1 MSLRAAQRERGREV
15 VRDAAE
21 ELFLANGYAGTPVTE
36 VAKRAGVAE
45 KTVYNLFGT
54 KSGLLLDLFSV
65 RVSGEGE
72 ETLATRH
79 EQVDQLVDSNEIIA
93 EFCRINQEVAA
104 RALPLLRV
112 VIEASAV
119 DSDVADRLAAQE
131 EHRMQDQAYLLDAL
145 DRRGHLRKDKS
156 REDLA
161 HDLWLAA
168 APELVIKV
176 LDVGWSLERHAS
188 WLSEVLEALLLPR
201 SLMPESLP

>member
-1 MSLRAAQRERGREV
+1 
-15 VRDAAE
+15 
-21 ELFLANGYAGTPVTE
+21 
-36 VAKRAGVAE
+36 
-45 KTVYNLFGT
+45 
-54 KSGLLLDLFSV
+54 
-65 RVSGEGE
+65 VSGEGV

-79 EQVDQLVDSNEIIA
+79 EQVEQLVDSNEIIA
-93 EFCRINQEVAA
+93 EFCRINQEVAK

-131 EHRMQDQAYLLDAL
+131 EHRMQDQSYLLDAL

-161 HDLWLAA
+161 YDLWLAA
-168 APELVIKV
+168 APELLIKV
-176 LDVGWSLERHAS
+176 LDAGWSLERHTS

-201 SLMPESLP
+201 SLVPESL